1 MNAYR
6 DQLDVLKIK
15 AEKVNKLENE
25 ILKFKEKLIEMDV
38 LKKRKEVGRWFMCWG
53 RIQVN
58 IGVEGEVLGEN
69 TGEHWGRGGYNS
81 IDIYISS

>member
-15 AEKVNKLENE
+15 AEKVTKLENE

-38 LKKRKEVGRWFMCWG
+38 LKKRKEVGGRFMYYG
-53 RIQVN
+53 
-58 IGVEGEVLGEN
+58 
-69 TGEHWGRGGYNS
+69 
-81 IDIYISS
+81 

>member
-25 ILKFKEKLIEMDV
+25 ILKYKEKLMEMDV
-38 LKKRKEVGRWFMCWG
+38 LKKRKEVSYADFQMSRECSCGC
-53 RIQVN
+53 
-58 IGVEGEVLGEN
+58 
-69 TGEHWGRGGYNS
+69 S
-81 IDIYISS
+81 